1 MYQIKGY
8 REWKEVSKEEAL
20 EYGKNRLESAGLSI
34 KHNSRLNEIKA
45 RIINKHV
52 KGIDL
57 KEFGIYG

>member
-8 REWKEVSKEEAL
+8 RKWKEVSKEEAL
-20 EYGKNRLESAGLSI
+20 EYGKSRLESAGLSI
-34 KHNSRLNEIKA
+34 KHNSRLNEIKT

-57 KEFGIYG
+57 KEFGIF